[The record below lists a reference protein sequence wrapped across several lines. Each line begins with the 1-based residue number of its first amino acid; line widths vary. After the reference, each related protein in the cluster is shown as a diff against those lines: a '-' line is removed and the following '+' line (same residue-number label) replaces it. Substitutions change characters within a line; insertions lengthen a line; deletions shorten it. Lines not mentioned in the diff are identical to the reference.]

1 VSQADQQKLKEA
13 QQYLEKAF
21 GYLERSRQLLFS
33 QRLSAKIKK
42 ISSSADKSVPSAR
55 TSIKSEKIIEGIFDG
70 EEMIDAS
77 GKQYPVAENYASKS
91 KLVAGDRLKL
101 IISADGEFRFK
112 QIGPIERKK
121 RVGKLIQTGENWE
134 VKIGEKHYRILKASV
149 TYYKAKIGDRLTVII
164 PKNEDSVFAAVDN
177 VIGGTNVG

>member
-1 VSQADQQKLKEA
+1 MNQTGQQKLKEA

-21 GYLERSRQLLFS
+21 DYLERSRQLLFS
-33 QRLSAKIKK
+33 QRLSEKVKK
-42 ISSSADKSVPSAR
+42 ISAPVTDKSVSSAR
-55 TSIKSEKIIEGIFDG
+55 SEKIVEGMFDG
-70 EEMIDAS
+70 EQMIDSA

-121 RVGKLIQTGENWE
+121 KVGKLIQTGENWE
-134 VKIGEKHYRILKASV
+134 VEVGDKHYRILKASV
-149 TYYKAKIGDRLTVII
+149 TYYKAKPADRLTVII

-177 VIGGTNVG
+177 VIGATNVG